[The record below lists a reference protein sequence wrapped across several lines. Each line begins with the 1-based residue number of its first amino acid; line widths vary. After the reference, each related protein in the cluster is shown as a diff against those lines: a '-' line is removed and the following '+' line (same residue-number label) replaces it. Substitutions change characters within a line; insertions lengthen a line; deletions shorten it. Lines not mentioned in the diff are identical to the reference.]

1 MVEKKIWAIS
11 GWAIALAVLSIGSLF
26 SQVKSA
32 EPKVAEPKAA
42 PEATENAKAS
52 GPEEV
57 VEVTVPKLNLRAGN
71 GINYP
76 VVQSLTK
83 GEKLVVVNDKSG
95 WLEVQLPD
103 DTKCWITKKYVEIT
117 NKEKS
122 LGVVKVGRIN
132 VRSRPESGENII
144 GHITEGQTIKVKSEK
159 GEWYQIAPTEN
170 LTGWVNKKY
179 TRYWGNRKIYDD
191 LKNKTIQEEKNKQSL
206 TAIFNQAEKLYDA
219 ELQKPPLQQNYTEV
233 LRLYKEVINTTSD
246 NELMKKSRERVG
258 QIEPK
263 QQILIEYT
271 DAINKATTD
280 KITIEKKYQE
290 RMAELYRMKEAP
302 EPYDARGWME
312 SEGKYIGRPAAHKLT
327 MGGKTLFFLKS
338 PSSSTNLDDYYGQ
351 YVGVKGKK
359 VANKSGVAETIIIE
373 KIDLLTEEDQ

>member
-1 MVEKKIWAIS
+1 MAEKKIWAIS

-26 SQVKSA
+26 SQVKLA
-32 EPKVAEPKAA
+32 EPKTAT
-42 PEATENAKAS
+42 EATEKTKVS
-52 GPEEV
+52 GPAEV

-71 GINYP
+71 GTSYP

-83 GEKLVVVNDKSG
+83 GEKLVVANDKSG
-95 WLEVQLPD
+95 WLEVRLPD
-103 DTKCWITKKYVEIT
+103 DTKCWITKKYVEAT
-117 NKEKS
+117 DKEKS

-144 GHITEGQTIKVKSEK
+144 GHITEGQVVKIKSEK
-159 GEWYQIAPTEN
+159 GDWYQIAPTEN

-179 TRYWGNRKIYDD
+179 TRYWGNYESYLKFTNKIKQD
-191 LKNKTIQEEKNKQSL
+191 EANKQSL
-206 TAIFNQAEKLYDA
+206 SSIFNQAENLYDA
-219 ELQKPPLQQNYTEV
+219 EQVKPPLQQNYTEI
-233 LRLYKEVINTTSD
+233 LRLYKEVINNTSD
-246 NELMKKSRERVG
+246 NELLEKSRERVK

-263 QQILIEYT
+263 QQILEDYVIVIKTSQEQ
-271 DAINKATTD
+271 K
-280 KITIEKKYQE
+280 KTIEE
-290 RMAELYRMKEAP
+290 RYKARLIQLMAEKDSP

-338 PSSSTNLDDYYGQ
+338 PSSSINLDDYYGQ

-359 VANKSGVAETIIIE
+359 AANKSGVAETILIE

>member
-1 MVEKKIWAIS
+1 
-11 GWAIALAVLSIGSLF
+11 
-26 SQVKSA
+26 
-32 EPKVAEPKAA
+32 
-42 PEATENAKAS
+42 
-52 GPEEV
+52 V
-57 VEVTVPKLNLRAGN
+57 VEVTVQKLNLRAGN
-71 GINYP
+71 GTNYP
-76 VVQSLTK
+76 VVQALTK

-95 WLEVQLPD
+95 WLEVRAPD
-103 DTKCWITKKYVEIT
+103 DTKCWITKKYVEVT
-117 NKEKS
+117 NKETC

-132 VRSRPESGENII
+132 VRSKPETGENII
-144 GHITEGQTIKVKSEK
+144 GHITEGQKVTIKSEK

-179 TRYWGNRKIYDD
+179 TRYWGTYETWLKLNDKI
-191 LKNKTIQEEKNKQSL
+191 KEEAASKQSL
-206 TAIFNQAEKLYDA
+206 IGIFNQAEKLYEA
-219 ELQKPPLQQNYTEV
+219 EQTKPPLQQNYVEI

-246 NELMKKSRERVG
+246 NELMEKSRKRVE

-263 QQILIEYT
+263 QQILDEFVTIWE
-271 DAINKATTD
+271 KSKTD
-280 KITIEKKYQE
+280 KKAIEDKYKKKIEDMYNQIN
-290 RMAELYRMKEAP
+290 AP

-338 PSSSTNLDDYYGQ
+338 SSSINLDDYYGQ

-373 KIDLLTEEDQ
+373 KVDLLEEEDK